1 MEHKVN
7 RAKALWEHWELRE
20 KELGKIG
27 EMTDEHAVDITRQKY
42 DFLQEGYYRLS
53 ENPLRNETT
62 YREMI
67 RVICDKLQKQ
77 LYPNRALR
85 ALHEL
90 KVAVFDRPGH
100 LKAHHQL
107 VSHDLSRLK
116 KAFESRGLDVFANK
130 LNYYLDYERDK
141 ISIPVAGQ
149 LDTYRTVTLFQDL
162 ERNGKGQYELMG
174 MDASIYGSADP
185 MYDVSIRIDRE
196 FNLNLVQ
203 IGNLLQERPVY
214 LYPDKHTGLPK
225 DQWLQVG
232 RGQDYG
238 EFRLNVFGPDYG
250 YDLKS
255 QLQQL
260 ASETG
265 IYRVT
270 AADVISQL
278 QEGHQVK
285 LSGRHPMDQ
294 PVLIE
299 ASPGTKG
306 IVIRDIDQKVIGVED
321 MFLGTKQAQQ
331 KERSNELLAAQTQ
344 SKSNHQ
350 DQSFGLGS

>member
-1 MEHKVN
+1 MEYKVN

-27 EMTDEHAVDITRQKY
+27 EMTDEHPVDITRQKY
-42 DFLQEGYYRLS
+42 DFLREGYYRLS
-53 ENPLRNETT
+53 ENPLRNETA

-77 LYPNRALR
+77 FYPNRALR
-85 ALHEL
+85 ALHRL
-90 KVAVFDRPGH
+90 KTAVLDRPAH
-100 LKAHHQL
+100 LKAHQEL
-107 VSHDLSRLK
+107 VSDNLSRLK
-116 KAFESRGLDVFANK
+116 KAFDSRGLDVFAAK
-130 LNYYLDYERDK
+130 LDYYLDYQREK

-149 LDTYRTVTLFQDL
+149 LDGSRTVTLIQDL
-162 ERNGKGQYELMG
+162 QLNGKGQYELMG

-196 FNLNLVQ
+196 FNLNRAQ

-214 LYPDKHTGLPK
+214 LYPDKHPGLAEN
-225 DQWLQVG
+225 QWLQVA

-238 EFRLNVFGPDYG
+238 EFRLNLFGADYG
-250 YDLKS
+250 YDLSTHLDK
-255 QLQQL
+255 L
-260 ASETG
+260 AAETG

-278 QEGHQVK
+278 NQGHQVK
-285 LSGRHPMDQ
+285 VSGRHPMDQ
-294 PVLIE
+294 PVFIE

-306 IVIRDIDQKVIGVED
+306 ILIRDVDQNVIGLDE
-321 MFLGTKQAQQ
+321 MFLGSRQAKE
-331 KERSNELLAAQTQ
+331 KERGNQLDVSQNQ
-344 SKSNHQ
+344 SKNNQQ